1 MKTIAA
7 VLREGSGPFSVEELD
22 VAQPGQGEVAI
33 STTAAPARHATK
45 VGCRTASTSATT
57 TWRVVGLTA
66 PRSSPTR
73 TVSGSVCGDQTRAA
87 LRLTVTRLIGAWDLM

>member
-7 VLREGSGPFSVEELD
+7 VLGEGSGPFSVEELD
-22 VAQPGQGEVAI
+22 LVAHSRGDD
-33 STTAAPARHATK
+33 SNATK